1 MVTPR
6 ILIPLLF
13 LTAGNLLLLLTTA
26 ALVDDICR
34 QTKEPPRCVTILM
47 STDAR
52 TSTATL
58 PVLEEAAMFSAGQ
71 CKMAAD
77 NLYLFTKDPN
87 QKGIYR
93 NCRDLYIAALD
104 ALSSGPANL
113 QQHNYA
119 KLVEEAGTVESAVG
133 GCAAAFAND
142 AALVRANQDASVEA
156 QAIAIIARNLH

>member
-1 MVTPR
+1 
-6 ILIPLLF
+6 
-13 LTAGNLLLLLTTA
+13 
-26 ALVDDICR
+26 
-34 QTKEPPRCVTILM
+34 
-47 STDAR
+47 
-52 TSTATL
+52 
-58 PVLEEAAMFSAGQ
+58 MFSAGQ
-71 CKMAAD
+71 CKMGAD
-77 NLYLFTKDPN
+77 NQYLFTKDPN

-104 ALSSGPANL
+104 ALSSGPTNL

-119 KLVEEAGTVESAVG
+119 KLVEESGTVESAVG